1 MAASYPKV
9 LLAGLQASYDA
20 LETKDATKLYF
31 CTDSGKLYK
40 GDIDFSKYCE
50 AVATRPNTP
59 VVARLYVIAATG
71 TAEFYD
77 GTNWHVVSYQK
88 VSSID
93 DSVAPASQSD
103 ATIPSTKAVAE
114 YVAAIVGGSSDVVKS
129 ITAGTTDGH
138 IVYTTADDQDHD
150 VTLPGVFV
158 TAAAGTTAGSVDF
171 TDSDGDTLNV
181 VVPDIVK
188 GATAGT
194 TAGSVVFTDTADQDS
209 AVVVPGVVKGV
220 VAATGANNAA
230 KIVVSSTTAADET
243 VTIPGV
249 FVSVATGAS
258 DGQLVFTDSVGT
270 TAGVTVPGVI
280 SDISWDGTA
289 RVITYTDTDG
299 ATGEINIGKD
309 IFIDPTGNN
318 RYENGN
324 IYLYLNDG
332 TQSTSATE
340 LVIPVTAL
348 VTDYFG
354 DDTDSISV
362 SIDNTTHKVTA
373 DAVLRQDVA
382 GATGFT
388 NALKLNSDTSAVG
401 GVGLYVDL
409 SDVEESIDALAEAI
423 TWGTF

>member
-1 MAASYPKV
+1 MASSYPKV

-20 LETKDATKLYF
+20 IVEKDATKLYF
-31 CTDSGKLYK
+31 CTDTGKLYK
-40 GDIDFSKYCE
+40 GAIDFSQYCD
-50 AVATRPNTP
+50 AVATRPATP
-59 VVARLYVIAATG
+59 VDYRLYVIAATG

-77 GTNWHVVSYQK
+77 GSAWHVVSYQK
-88 VSSID
+88 VSSIATNV
-93 DSVAPASQSD
+93 SPSAQSD
-103 ATIPSTKAVAE
+103 TTIPSTKAIAE
-114 YVAAIVGGSSDVVKS
+114 YVAAVIGGSSDVVKS
-129 ITAGTTDGH
+129 ITAGATDGH

-220 VAATGANNAA
+220 AAATGTGNAA
-230 KIVVSSTTAADET
+230 KIVISSTTAADDT

-249 FVSVATGAS
+249 FVSVATGSS

-280 SDISWDGTA
+280 SDISWDGTT
-289 RVITYTDTDG
+289 RIITYSDTDG

-309 IFIDPTGNN
+309 IFIDSTADN

-332 TQSTSATE
+332 TQSTSPTE
-340 LVIPVTAL
+340 IVIPVTSL

-362 SIDNTTHKVTA
+362 SIDGTTHKVTA

-382 GATGFT
+382 GASGFA
-388 NALKLNSDTSAVG
+388 NALKLNTDTSAVG